1 MNNEGEE
8 KVEATTN
15 GGIGPE
21 PAPAAAGPQ
30 IVRRQL
36 TRSRTSRMFAGVCG
50 GMGEYFGVDPIL
62 VRLAFAVLAL
72 LGGAGVGL
80 YLAAWLLIPL
90 EGESTSVGEDA
101 MTKATAYVNREM
113 GGDKDLSWLWIT
125 LLVIGGLIVISNLG
139 SMGWYDG
146 AWFWAILLIAGGV
159 WLYRQDTYGPRTP
172 QDPPPDRPVDPTVTA
187 ATASA
192 STAATAVQPAYVA
205 RPAPRVRPV
214 KVKTSRSRLGRY
226 TFAIGLVVLGTLAMF
241 SNAGTIDLTPG
252 QYAAA
257 ALITAG
263 AGLLVGSVFGR
274 ARSLIFWGLLLV
286 PFVMYVDTTNVPFS
300 QGTGERVYTPIAAG
314 DIDDNYELFAG
325 HMVFQLDDLEWD
337 SEPVTIDAS
346 VFMGQMEIFVPQ
358 GVDVRFDGHAQM
370 GGLRFFDIE
379 RTGTDV
385 NLMRDEDAGN
395 GPELVLNTDVFMGEV
410 VVHRTEEQA
419 KELS

>member
-1 MNNEGEE
+1 
-8 KVEATTN
+8 
-15 GGIGPE
+15 
-21 PAPAAAGPQ
+21 
-30 IVRRQL
+30 
-36 TRSRTSRMFAGVCG
+36 MFAGVCG

-90 EGESTSVGEDA
+90 EGEPQSVGEEA

-139 SMGWYDG
+139 QMGWYDG
-146 AWFWAILLIAGGV
+146 AWFWAILLIAGGI
-159 WLYRQDTYGPRTP
+159 WLYRQDTYGPRNE
-172 QDPPPDRPVDPTVTA
+172 QDPVPGGRAGPTMA
-187 ATASA
+187 AAPSGAGPTAS
-192 STAATAVQPAYVA
+192 SAVQPGYVA
-205 RPAPRVRPV
+205 RPAPKVRPV
-214 KVKTSRSRLGRY
+214 KVRTPRSRLGRY
-226 TFAIGLVVLGTLAMF
+226 TFAIGLVVLGTLATF
-241 SNAGTIDLTPG
+241 DNAGTIDLSPG

-286 PFVMYVDTTNVPFS
+286 PFVLFADTTDIPFR
-300 QGTGERVYTPIAAG
+300 QGTGERIFSPTSIGEV
-314 DIDDNYELFAG
+314 DNGYELFAG
-325 HMVFQLDDLEWD
+325 HMVFQLDDMEWD
-337 SEPVTIDAS
+337 SEPVTIDAR
-346 VFMGQMEIFVPQ
+346 VFMGQLEVFVPR
-358 GVDVRFDGHAQM
+358 GVDVRFEGHADM
-370 GGLRFFDIE
+370 GGLHFFDVE

-385 NLMRDEDAGN
+385 NLNIDEDTGD
-395 GPELVLNTDVFMGEV
+395 GPELVLNTDVFMGEI
-410 VVHRTEEQA
+410 VVHRTEQQA